1 VALPLA
7 NFLDGIL
14 RCDFGNFLEGIFFLV
29 VENFLEG
36 IFAIDVLWGSTWSR
50 EMKMA
55 RRPESCEP
63 FFHAETQWEGIMWEG
78 LHSTLGIRCVS

>member
-1 VALPLA
+1 MAVPLA

-14 RCDFGNFLEGIFFLV
+14 LLDFGNGLEGIFFLV

-36 IFAIDVLWGSTWSR
+36 IFAIDAFLSR

-55 RRPESCEP
+55 RRPSERRAGY
-63 FFHAETQWEGIMWEG
+63 HTETHWEGIMWEG
-78 LHSTLGIRCVS
+78 SYSTLGIGCVS